1 RRRSEETIRPRRN
14 RMKLKRAGLLAL
26 LLTVA
31 AGRAEAESPAVIKEL
46 APTGKLRV
54 GMAIAPAPSSFFAV
68 KGEDGQPRGV
78 GVTLG
83 RALAAKLGIPVE
95 FAIYPNSGAVTD
107 AVDTGAWDVA
117 FLPVDDERRKKVA
130 FGAAYN
136 LFDSTYLVR
145 AGLEIKELAE
155 LDRPG
160 MRIIGIENTTT
171 IRAAQRSLKTVTI
184 TPVRTADEAASL
196 IGAGKADA
204 LAMSRNS
211 LRGLVAKL
219 PGTRILDGHYHATST
234 AVAVPK
240 NRPAALAYVSAF
252 VEEAKASGL
261 VRRAFDEVG

>member
-1 RRRSEETIRPRRN
+1 
-14 RMKLKRAGLLAL
+14 MKAARIFLLTLAL
-26 LLTVA
+26 A
-31 AGRAEAESPAVIKEL
+31 AGAAPVEADDAAAKKEL
-46 APTGKLRV
+46 APSGKLRV
-54 GMAIAPAPSSFFAV
+54 GIAIAPAPSSFFAV

-83 RALAAKLGIPVE
+83 KALAAKLGVPAE
-95 FAIYPNSGAVTD
+95 FVLYPNSGAVTD
-107 AVDTGAWDVA
+107 AADSGDWDVA
-117 FLPVDDERRKKVA
+117 FLPVDDVRRKKVE

-145 AGLEIKELAE
+145 AGLGVKELAE

-160 MRIIGIENTTT
+160 MRIIGIEGTTT
-171 IRAAQRSLKTVTI
+171 IRAAQRSLKAVTI
-184 TPVRTADEAASL
+184 TPVRTAGEAAAL
-196 IGAGKADA
+196 IGEGKADA

-211 LRGLVAKL
+211 LSGLVGKL

-240 NRPAALAYVSAF
+240 NRPAALAYATSF

-261 VRRAFDEVG
+261 VRRAFDEIGLKNAVVAPPGAR

>member
-1 RRRSEETIRPRRN
+1 MTVRRFCA
-14 RMKLKRAGLLAL
+14 LVLLAS
-26 LLTVA
+26 A
-31 AGRAEAESPAVIKEL
+31 AASPVKAESADVIKEL

-54 GMAIAPAPSSFFAV
+54 GIAIAPAPSSFFAV

-83 RALAAKLGIPVE
+83 KALAAKLGIPAE
-95 FAIYPNSGAVTD
+95 FVLYPNSGAVTD
-107 AVDTGAWDVA
+107 AADSGAWDVA

-130 FGAAYN
+130 FGPAYN

-145 AGLEIKELAE
+145 AGLEVRELAG

-160 MRIIGIENTTT
+160 MRIIGIEGTTT

-184 TPVRTADEAASL
+184 TPVRTADEAAGL
-196 IGAGKADA
+196 IGAGRADA

-240 NRPAALAYVSAF
+240 NRPAALAYVSIF
-252 VEEAKASGL
+252 IEEAKASGL
-261 VRRAFDEVG
+261 VRRAFDEVGLKDAVVAPPGAR